1 MGKKTKQIKIEY
13 TGIGA
18 SKSNIH
24 TKKQFLKI
32 AKKHFSDC
40 TSKKCKKNKSCKLR
54 NKYAKKIKN
63 GEYPDWG
70 DYLNAV
76 NECYKCKKKHEC
88 NLKEYIKYSGATS
101 SF

>member
-32 AKKHFSDC
+32 AKKHLVIAHQ
-40 TSKKCKKNKSCKLR
+40 KNV
-54 NKYAKKIKN
+54 KKIN
-63 GEYPDWG
+63 H
-70 DYLNAV
+70 V
-76 NECYKCKKKHEC
+76 
-88 NLKEYIKYSGATS
+88 S
-101 SF
+101 